1 MPRKVILGCT
11 GSVAAM
17 KVPEIVGEFSKL
29 TDVRMNGLHV
39 KSSGNYTPCINLL
52 AGGGLR
58 CYD

>member
-17 KVPEIVGEFSKL
+17 KVPEMVGEFSKL
-29 TDVRMNGLHV
+29 TDVRMN
-39 KSSGNYTPCINLL
+39 KTSGNYTPCINLL